1 MILVFGGIGSGKSAY
16 AEKLVETYQCKKAYL
31 ATMKVYDEE
40 GRKKVKKHRKM
51 REGKF
56 DRSIEMPTDVAN
68 ADVEKDELVLLEC
81 MSNLLANEMFKED
94 LTVDT
99 DTVAKKISADIKKL
113 NSKVYELI
121 IVGNDVFMDKGE
133 HSVEVKAYIKALKE
147 IQREIAKEAKAV
159 VEVIYGLPYERKDD
173 IF

>member
-16 AEKLVETYQCKKAYL
+16 AEKLAEAYKCKKTYL
-31 ATMKVYDEE
+31 ATMKVYDDE
-40 GRKKVKKHRKM
+40 GRKKVEKHRMM

-56 DRSIEMPTDVAN
+56 DRSIEMCTDVAN
-68 ADVEKDELVLLEC
+68 ADVDKDELVLLEC

-94 LTVDT
+94 SIADF

-113 NSKVYELI
+113 DSKVQELI

-133 HSVEVKAYIKALKE
+133 HSVEVEAYIKTLKK

>member
-16 AEKLVETYQCKKAYL
+16 AEKLVEAYKCKKAYL

-40 GRKKVKKHRKM
+40 GRKKVEKHRKM

-94 LTVDT
+94 LTVDA
-99 DTVAKKISADIKKL
+99 DSVAKKISADIKKL

-133 HSVEVKAYIKALKE
+133 HSLEVKAYIKALKE

>member
-16 AEKLVETYQCKKAYL
+16 AEKLVEAYQCEKTYL
-31 ATMKVYDEE
+31 ATMKVYDDE
-40 GRKKVKKHRKM
+40 GRKKVEKHRKM

-56 DRSIEMPTDVAN
+56 DRIIELPTDVAN

-94 LTVDT
+94 LTVDA
-99 DTVAKKISADIKKL
+99 DSVAKKISADIKKL
-113 NSKVYELI
+113 NSKVCELI

-133 HSVEVKAYIKALKE
+133 HSLEVKAYIKALKE

>member
-16 AEKLVETYQCKKAYL
+16 AEKLVEAYQCKKAYL

-68 ADVEKDELVLLEC
+68 ADVLLEC

-94 LTVDT
+94 LTVDA

-113 NSKVYELI
+113 NSKAYELI

-147 IQREIAKEAKAV
+147 IQREIAKEAKV
-159 VEVIYGLPYERKDD
+159 VIEVIYGLPYERKDD